1 MEVRP
6 PEVVVD
12 ADPHEGH
19 AAIRRALAEPPE
31 VGGPGFG
38 KVDVLELDP
47 GDPGQ
52 LARAGD
58 EAELVHLPAREGG
71 VEGAA
76 DRGQPHGVSPF
87 GSATPRS
94 VRSTSSWRRALA
106 LQTRL

>member
-1 MEVRP
+1 MQVGS

-12 ADPHEGH
+12 ADSHEGH
-19 AAIRRALAEPPE
+19 AAIRRGLAEPPE

-58 EAELVHLPAREGG
+58 EAELVHLAAREGG
-71 VEGAA
+71 VERAA
-76 DRGQPHGVSPF
+76 DRGQPQGASPF
-87 GSATPRS
+87 GGATPRS
-94 VRSTSSWRRALA
+94 VRSTSS
-106 LQTRL
+106 